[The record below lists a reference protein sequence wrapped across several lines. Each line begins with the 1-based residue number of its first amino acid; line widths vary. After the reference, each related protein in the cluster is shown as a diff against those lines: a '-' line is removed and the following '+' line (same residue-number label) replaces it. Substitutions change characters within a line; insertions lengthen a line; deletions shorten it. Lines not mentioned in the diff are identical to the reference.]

1 MACGGKRHAYCP
13 LFYEA
18 TALTDIPRT
27 AKILSEETF
36 GQGAAVLAFDN
47 QEDVTAYANVTVY
60 GRIGYIHTQDTRHIY
75 QLCRARRSPSAV

>member
-1 MACGGKRHAYCP
+1 MACGDKRHAHCP

-27 AKILSEETF
+27 AKILSEEAF
-36 GQGAAVLAFDN
+36 GQAAAVLAFYN
-47 QEDVTAYANVTVY
+47 QEDVTACANVTVY

-75 QLCRARRSPSAV
+75 RLSRTRRSPTAV